1 MEVVMSLNERKIKIL
16 EAIINDYIATAE
28 PVGSRTIYK
37 KYDFGISAAT
47 IRNEMSDLEDLG
59 LITQPHT
66 SSGRVPSQK
75 GYRLYVDKLIKQHEL
90 SANETDYLQEVI
102 QKNLNRIDYLMQ
114 ETAKAVSVLT
124 QYTTIV
130 KEPRPKKIRLKH
142 LQIIPVDE
150 ATILLVVLVDNKSVA
165 NHFVDLQSPI
175 SAQVVAELSG
185 FLNAVLKGKPLDE
198 IGPKFADEI
207 KAQLGEHAP
216 LLGPVVDSVVQIL
229 MREERAQI
237 YLSGA
242 NNILTHPEFSDIVK
256 AQTIFQALEEQEF
269 LSNMLGDS
277 RGKIEIMIGDENTLQ
292 EMKDCSIIKANYMM
306 DGENFGTIG
315 ILGPTRMNYAQV
327 VSVLNAM
334 VDRINKFYL

>member
-1 MEVVMSLNERKIKIL
+1 MLDGRKIKIL

-90 SANETDYLQEVI
+90 SADETDYLQEVI
-102 QKNLNRIDYLMQ
+102 QRNLNRIDYLMQ
-114 ETAKAVSVLT
+114 ETAKAISVLT

-130 KEPRPKKIRLKH
+130 KETRSKKIGLKH
-142 LQIIPVDE
+142 LQFIPVDE
-150 ATILLVVLVDNKSVA
+150 TTILLVVVLDNKSVA
-165 NHFVDLQSPI
+165 NHFVDVPAAASAGVI
-175 SAQVVAELSG
+175 SEFSG
-185 FLNAVLKGKPLDE
+185 FLNAVLRGRPLDE
-198 IGPKFADEI
+198 IGPEVAAQI
-207 KAQLGEHAP
+207 KTNLGEHAAM
-216 LLGPVVDSVVQIL
+216 LGPVVDSVVHIL
-229 MREERAQI
+229 MREEKAQI
-237 YLSGA
+237 YLSGT
-242 NNILTHPEFSDIVK
+242 NNILAHPEFSDIVK
-256 AQTIFQALEEQEF
+256 AQSIFQALEEQEI

-277 RGKIEIMIGDENTLQ
+277 RGKIDIMIGDENTLQ
-292 EMKDCSIIKANYMM
+292 EMKDCSIIKANYML

-334 VDRINKFYL
+334 VDRINSFYL